1 MKNNYVVIGGQYYY
15 CSYGAYPTLI
25 GAKRVAA
32 KNAEYWDNW
41 QGWHIPKIYRLEDT
55 EEGEHGRYPIPGAE
69 PVAVGYLQGD
79 KVRWN

>member
-1 MKNNYVVIGGQYYY
+1 MKKNYVVIGGQYYY

-25 GAKRVAA
+25 GAKRAAA

-41 QGWHIPKIYRLEDT
+41 QGWHIPRIYRLEDT
-55 EEGEHGRYPIPGAE
+55 AEGDNGRYPIPGAE

>member
-1 MKNNYVVIGGQYYY
+1 MENNYVVIGGQYFY
-15 CSYGAYPTLI
+15 CSYGAFPTLI

-55 EEGEHGRYPIPGAE
+55 EEGNNGRYPIYGAV
-69 PVAVGYLQGD
+69 PVAVGYFKNNRVYWD
-79 KVRWN
+79 